1 MKKILA
7 ITAGL
12 IFVATSAFAGSTNV
26 GISITNT
33 TLAASGTE
41 TTNSG
46 STVNQAEKDGSA
58 TLASLFVEK
67 EFEIKDKFN
76 VSLGLDFV
84 PMSGEIA
91 KLGGGT
97 GTDVKVEAGKLLT
110 VYVQPTY
117 LVNDKVSLYAKAGY
131 SQGDIDI
138 TEISRQATAAQ
149 GGGGATDS
157 ASTDSDQSKD
167 LEGTVLGFGA
177 QINMNNDLFVRFDA
191 SRTDFDTISHTNSN
205 SKRLTADAEMD
216 RISIV
221 IGKSF

>member
-46 STVNQAEKDGSA
+46 STVTQAEKDGSA

-131 SQGDIDI
+131 SQGDLDI

-149 GGGGATDS
+149 GAYGATDS